1 MKKISTFFPAVK
13 KSVVG
18 QTREGMDIVEF
29 RDETGALRQIM
40 PAIAHNLETLTE
52 QKRQVYGECCRI
64 LGVSTGLGVGR
75 PKILETRKRDAAK
88 RVSEMKVTEEYK
100 ERDVEDLL
108 KSKFPELFDDSKSSA
123 FKLSRLEVDEVW
135 DEDAEVKE
143 LRSLLDRETSGPL
156 RYIERSFCH
165 VWGTDGSHIG
175 WRTYDELSSTI
186 LNAFGYKLKKSTGY
200 DLLKREKAL
209 TDSNDI
215 QAFKK
220 RPDIGAM
227 LSKLTQ
233 AQSGLESMQTEP
245 NMHL

>member
-100 ERDVEDLL
+100 ERCRRFAEI
-108 KSKFPELFDDSKSSA
+108 KI
-123 FKLSRLEVDEVW
+123 SR
-135 DEDAEVKE
+135 
-143 LRSLLDRETSGPL
+143 T
-156 RYIERSFCH
+156 F
-165 VWGTDGSHIG
+165 
-175 WRTYDELSSTI
+175 
-186 LNAFGYKLKKSTGY
+186 
-200 DLLKREKAL
+200 
-209 TDSNDI
+209 
-215 QAFKK
+215 
-220 RPDIGAM
+220 
-227 LSKLTQ
+227 
-233 AQSGLESMQTEP
+233 
-245 NMHL
+245 